1 MRLLLRCIFRE
12 TVGGQLSRFNEIY
25 ERACYRK
32 GGEAKLRA
40 LLNAPQST
48 TTLAEYSDDMWL
60 EEFTRKIFQ
69 SGFYWSV
76 VNSKWEGFREVF
88 WDFSIDKLLY
98 MSPDMYEQRSQDE
111 RIIRN
116 FKKVQSIAIN
126 CHMIYEL
133 QQEHGSFS
141 QLVAQWPS
149 NNIIELWLTLKKK
162 GNRLGGNTGPF
173 ALRAL
178 GKDTFLL
185 TKDVEAYLRAHKV
198 IDGGLQT
205 LKSLRAAQS
214 HFNELQDTSGLS
226 MTAISQIIAY
236 SVGDNAIQST

>member
-1 MRLLLRCIFRE
+1 MSNIFAKIE
-12 TVGGQLSRFNEIY
+12 GGQLSRFNEIY
-25 ERACYRK
+25 DRACQRK
-32 GGEAKLRA
+32 GGEANLRA
-40 LLNAPQST
+40 LLNTPQPET
-48 TTLAEYSDDMWL
+48 MLIEYSDDMWL

-76 VNSKWEGFREVF
+76 VNAKWSGFREVF
-88 WDFSIDKLLY
+88 WDFSVEKLLY

-126 CHMIYEL
+126 CQMIHEV
-133 QQEHGSFS
+133 QQEHGSLS
-141 QLVAQWPS
+141 ELIARWPS
-149 NNIIELWLTLKKK
+149 SNIIDLWLMLKKK

-185 TKDVEAYLRAHKV
+185 TKDIETYLRANKI

-205 LKSLRAAQS
+205 LKSLKSAQI
-214 HFNELQDTSGLS
+214 HFNELQDTSGMS

-236 SVGDNAIQST
+236 SVGDNVIQST

>member
-1 MRLLLRCIFRE
+1 MN
-12 TVGGQLSRFNEIY
+12 RFNEIY
-25 ERACYRK
+25 ERACERK
-32 GGEAKLRA
+32 GGEANLRI
-40 LLNAPQST
+40 LLNKPQNEAV
-48 TTLAEYSDDMWL
+48 LASYNDDVWL

-76 VNSKWEGFREVF
+76 VNAKWDGFREVF

-126 CHMIYEL
+126 CHMIYEI

-141 QLVAQWPS
+141 ELVARWPS
-149 NNIIELWLTLKKK
+149 SKIIDLWLMLKKK

-185 TKDVEAYLRAHKV
+185 TKDVETYLRANKL
-198 IDGGLQT
+198 IDGGLQS
-205 LKSLRAAQS
+205 LKSLKAAQA
-214 HFNELQDTSGLS
+214 HFNELQESSGLS
-226 MTAISQIIAY
+226 MAAISQIIAF
-236 SVGDNAIQST
+236 SVGDNAIQSI

>member
-1 MRLLLRCIFRE
+1 M
-12 TVGGQLSRFNEIY
+12 TRFNDIY
-25 ERACYRK
+25 DRACERK
-32 GGEAKLRA
+32 GGEANLRV
-40 LLNAPQST
+40 LLSDPLKNSVLST
-48 TTLAEYSDDMWL
+48 YSDDLWL

-76 VNSKWEGFREVF
+76 VNGKWDGFREVF
-88 WDFSIDKLLY
+88 WDFSVDKLLY
-98 MSPDMYEQRSQDE
+98 MSPEMYEQRAQDE

-141 QLVAQWPS
+141 ELIASWPS
-149 NNIIELWLTLKKK
+149 EDIINLWLLLKKR

-178 GKDTFLL
+178 GKDTFLM
-185 TKDVEAYLRAHKV
+185 TKDVETYLRANGV
-198 IDGGLQT
+198 IDGGLQS
-205 LKSLRAAQS
+205 LKSLKAAQQ
-214 HFNELQDTSGLS
+214 HFNELQQSSGLS
-226 MTAISQIIAY
+226 LTALSQLIAF

>member
-1 MRLLLRCIFRE
+1 MNP
-12 TVGGQLSRFNEIY
+12 FNDIY
-25 ERACYRK
+25 ERACERK
-32 GGEAKLRA
+32 GGESNLRN
-40 LLNAPQST
+40 LLNKPQKEAV
-48 TTLAEYSDDMWL
+48 LATYSDDVWL

-76 VNSKWEGFREVF
+76 VNSKWDGFREVF
-88 WDFSIDKLLY
+88 WDFSVDKLLY

-126 CHMIYEL
+126 CHMIYEV

-141 QLVAQWPS
+141 ELVAHWPS
-149 NNIIELWLTLKKK
+149 SNIIDLWLMLKKK

-185 TKDVEAYLRAHKV
+185 TKDVETYLRANKL
-198 IDGGLQT
+198 IEGGLQS
-205 LKSLRAAQS
+205 LKSLKAAQA
-214 HFNELQDTSGLS
+214 HFNELQESSGLS
-226 MTAISQIIAY
+226 MTAISQIIAF
-236 SVGDNAIQST
+236 SVGDNAIQSV

>member
-1 MRLLLRCIFRE
+1 MN
-12 TVGGQLSRFNEIY
+12 RFNEIY
-25 ERACYRK
+25 ERACERK
-32 GGEAKLRA
+32 GGEANLRI
-40 LLNAPQST
+40 LLNKPQNEAV
-48 TTLAEYSDDMWL
+48 LASYSDDVWL

-76 VNSKWEGFREVF
+76 VNAKWDGFREVF
-88 WDFSIDKLLY
+88 WDFSIEKLLY
-98 MSPDMYEQRSQDE
+98 MSPDMYEQRSKDE

-126 CHMIYEL
+126 CHMIYEI

-141 QLVAQWPS
+141 ELVARWPS
-149 NNIIELWLTLKKK
+149 SKIIDLWLMLKKK

-185 TKDVEAYLRAHKV
+185 TKDVETYLRANKL
-198 IDGGLQT
+198 IDGGLQS
-205 LKSLRAAQS
+205 LKSLKAAQA
-214 HFNELQDTSGLS
+214 HFNELQESSGLS
-226 MTAISQIIAY
+226 MAAISQIIAF
-236 SVGDNAIQST
+236 SVGDNAIQSV

>member
-1 MRLLLRCIFRE
+1 MN
-12 TVGGQLSRFNEIY
+12 RFNEIY
-25 ERACYRK
+25 ERACERK
-32 GGEAKLRA
+32 GGESNLRI
-40 LLNAPQST
+40 LLNKPQSEGV
-48 TTLAEYSDDMWL
+48 LSSYGDDAWL

-88 WDFSIDKLLY
+88 WDFSIEKLLY

-126 CHMIYEL
+126 CHMIYEI

-141 QLVAQWPS
+141 ELVARWPS
-149 NNIIELWLTLKKK
+149 SNIIDLWLMLKKK

-185 TKDVEAYLRAHKV
+185 TKDVEAYLRANKL
-198 IDGGLQT
+198 IDGGLQS
-205 LKSLRAAQS
+205 LKSLKAAQG
-214 HFNELQDTSGLS
+214 HFNELQESSGLS
-226 MTAISQIIAY
+226 LAAISQIIAF
-236 SVGDNAIQST
+236 SFGDNAIQSI

>member
-1 MRLLLRCIFRE
+1 M
-12 TVGGQLSRFNEIY
+12 TQFNEIY
-25 ERACYRK
+25 DRACERK
-32 GGEAKLRA
+32 GGEANIHT
-40 LLNAPQST
+40 LLNEPHSCNALSLRT
-48 TTLAEYSDDMWL
+48 DDEWL

-76 VNSKWEGFREVF
+76 VNAKWDGFREVF
-88 WDFSIDKLLY
+88 WNFSIDKLLY
-98 MSPDMYEQRSQDE
+98 MSPEMYEQRAQDE

-116 FKKVQSIAIN
+116 YKKVQSIAIN

-141 QLVAQWPS
+141 TLVANWPS
-149 NNIIELWLTLKKK
+149 SDIINLWLLLRKR

-185 TKDVEAYLRAHKV
+185 TKDVESYLRANHI
-198 IDGGLQT
+198 IDGGLQS
-205 LKSLRAAQS
+205 LKSLKAAQQ
-214 HFNELQDTSGLS
+214 HFNELQQSSGLS
-226 MTAISQIIAY
+226 MTALSQLIAF
-236 SVGDNAIQST
+236 SVGDNIIQSS